1 MLLSKTNRV
10 KVIEI
15 EKTVMLEERKE
26 LSDKHLIHISD
37 IEKEHARTLAMRTI
51 KMMKHSTSHKTRHI
65 LRRCLH
71 CWRNWK
77 SKEINT
83 RQLVQKENE
92 IFEYNNEAQLQLQSF
107 NKEIQSNNQ
116 KYTSSMNTRT
126 MKLLKHSNTH
136 KEKLL
141 LRTIFSLWI
150 LTIKREHQMLQIV
163 EKQNY
168 DLESLQRIEFHDQK
182 IMSTQQEH
190 KRVLAMR
197 TIKMMKHS
205 TSHKN
210 RHILRRCLHCWRNWK
225 SKELHA
231 RLLVQHEEK
240 SSTTKYA
247 QQNIIEN
254 YLIDF
259 EILKKEKKEREKK
272 LNTLT
277 LQQNEMNQ
285 NYLKLKETLTLSEE
299 TSNALKINVQQHQ
312 EDIQVLHNEKKNIS
326 HTLSTTE
333 VILQK
338 KNLLHAT
345 SVNDLNTL
353 KQLQNTT
360 SIHLSST
367 KNALKTS
374 KLLQMKTL
382 KDVDNQKLQLLA
394 TTQEHMRT
402 LALRTIRMSKHAA
415 LRRSR
420 RYLSTALNIWWMNT
434 IRNTRAKTSSQHVF
448 EISKFKKSA
457 KISNQK
463 LETVQDHMS
472 KFQESLLRATK
483 HKGKAGK

>member
-1 MLLSKTNRV
+1 LFSSCFSSCFLLALSVSLFFLRAAYFLKWHIEHLKFQKWTKNQVLISKTNRV

-205 TSHKN
+205 TSH
-210 RHILRRCLHCWRNWK
+210 
-225 SKELHA
+225 
-231 RLLVQHEEK
+231 
-240 SSTTKYA
+240 
-247 QQNIIEN
+247 
-254 YLIDF
+254 
-259 EILKKEKKEREKK
+259 
-272 LNTLT
+272 
-277 LQQNEMNQ
+277 
-285 NYLKLKETLTLSEE
+285 
-299 TSNALKINVQQHQ
+299 
-312 EDIQVLHNEKKNIS
+312 
-326 HTLSTTE
+326 
-333 VILQK
+333 
-338 KNLLHAT
+338 
-345 SVNDLNTL
+345 
-353 KQLQNTT
+353 
-360 SIHLSST
+360 
-367 KNALKTS
+367 
-374 KLLQMKTL
+374 
-382 KDVDNQKLQLLA
+382 
-394 TTQEHMRT
+394 
-402 LALRTIRMSKHAA
+402 
-415 LRRSR
+415 
-420 RYLSTALNIWWMNT
+420 
-434 IRNTRAKTSSQHVF
+434 
-448 EISKFKKSA
+448 
-457 KISNQK
+457 
-463 LETVQDHMS
+463 
-472 KFQESLLRATK
+472 
-483 HKGKAGK
+483 